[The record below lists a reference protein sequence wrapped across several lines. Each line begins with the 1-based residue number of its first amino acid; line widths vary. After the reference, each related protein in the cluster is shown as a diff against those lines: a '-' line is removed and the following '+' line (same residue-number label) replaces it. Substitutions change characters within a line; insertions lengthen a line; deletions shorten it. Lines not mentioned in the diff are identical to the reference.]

1 MAKNL
6 VIVESPA
13 KAKTINKLLGSGFI
27 VKASMGHVRDLP
39 ERSLGVDV
47 EKGFAPQYVPIKGRA
62 KILAELQAAAA
73 KADTVY
79 LAPDPDRE
87 GEAIAWHLR
96 EALQGKAPADKF
108 RRVTYNEITTAAIHK
123 AFEHPGE
130 INQRRVDSQQA
141 RRILDRVVGYKVS
154 PMLWRRI
161 PGASSAGRVQ
171 SVALRLVA
179 ERELA
184 IRNFLPEP
192 YWILGVKA
200 AKRVDPR
207 APFTAHLARLN
218 GAKAEVKDEAL
229 ALRLVAE
236 LQRRELRVADVI
248 AKEVRKNAPPPFI
261 TSSLQ
266 QAASG
271 ALGFSPSRTMRI
283 AQKLYEGV
291 DLGHGSASGLI
302 TYMRTDSFAVAQEA
316 RDQAREFIL
325 KTHGPD
331 FLPATPNVFRSRSS
345 AQEAHEAIRPT
356 DPARTPESLKD
367 ILERDDWRLYD
378 LIWRRFMASQMA
390 PARIAQRTAEIEAV
404 GGPEAGPD
412 SFLFRATASA
422 LVFPGFMRVSGLE
435 QRKKEEA
442 ENDEGDEVEELPP
455 LEKGE
460 GLDPVEWLN
469 DRKETQPPPRFTEA
483 SLVKVLEENGVGRPS
498 TYAQIIS
505 TLLDR
510 KYVDREKRALV
521 PSELG
526 MKVFDFLMANLA
538 PLFDV
543 QFTAGMEEQLDR
555 IEEGNVAW
563 TEMLGAFYE
572 KFKDWMGA
580 ARGPAAD
587 AGAVEKMLAALAIVK
602 EWQPPVKR
610 GVKTVYSDEK
620 FVESIQRQF
629 AEKKHPISARQQE
642 ALAKLVFRYKDQLA
656 HAEDLIRDLQ
666 LSEPPGDAEQRQP
679 PRQETIAKLA
689 LLEKVTFDP
698 PRKFGKKVYDDREF
712 CGSLR
717 GQVEGGKRLSPA
729 QIGYLDKIL
738 RKYAAQI
745 PDFAQQQ
752 EALGLTEEPV
762 AAEGNLE
769 GILALFETV
778 REWKPP
784 ATRKGR
790 TWDDRDFLN
799 SLKTQY
805 GQRKQLSYKQV
816 SALKRLAVAYAAQIP
831 DYAAAMQQFGLPEPR
846 APKKRADADRR
857 PGIGAAKRGEPAHGS
872 AEKWAPA
879 RRPAPGGAG
888 AAGRPARAGGA
899 GSGGRSGRGAVRAA
913 SAGGAQ
919 RLGAHRGCLFV
930 GSSAVLRPNV
940 GGRGPAAF
948 SLEIAGPVC
957 RAPVSGLVSKGGAGP
972 RHRQPQDVEPALVLP
987 LPGAGRPGEGQS
999 I

>member
-13 KAKTINKLLGSGFI
+13 KAKTINKLLGGDFV

-47 EKGFAPQYVPIKGRA
+47 ENGFAPQYVAIKGRA
-62 KILAELQAAAA
+62 KILSELQGLAA
-73 KADTVY
+73 KAETVY

-96 EALQGKAPADKF
+96 EALKGKSPSLEKF
-108 RRVTYNEITTAAIHK
+108 RRVTYNEITAAAIRK
-123 AFEHPGE
+123 AFGQPGE
-130 INQRRVDSQQA
+130 INQPRVDSQQA

-171 SVALRLVA
+171 SVALRLVC
-179 ERELA
+179 EREMS
-184 IRNFLPEP
+184 IRNFQPEP

-207 APFTAHLARLN
+207 APFTAELARLN

-229 ALRLVAE
+229 AKRLMDE
-236 LQRRELRVADVI
+236 LGRRELRVSDVLRREI
-248 AKEVRKNAPPPFI
+248 RKNAPPPFI

-271 ALGFSPSRTMRI
+271 ALGFSPSRTMRF

-302 TYMRTDSFAVAQEA
+302 TYMRTDSFSIAQEA
-316 RDQAREFIL
+316 REQAKAYIL
-325 KTHGPD
+325 KEHGAD
-331 FLPATPNVFRSRSS
+331 FLPETPNVFRSRSG

-367 ILERDDWRLYD
+367 ILDRDEWRLYD

-390 PARIAQRTAEIEAV
+390 PARIAQRTAEIEAA
-404 GGPEAGPD
+404 GGADAGPD
-412 SFLFRATASA
+412 TFLFRATASEI
-422 LVFPGFMRVSGLE
+422 VFPGFMRVSGLE

-442 ENDEGDEVEELPP
+442 ENADGDEVENLPP

-526 MKVFDFLMANLA
+526 LKVFEFLIANLDA
-538 PLFDV
+538 LFDV
-543 QFTAGMEEQLDR
+543 QFTAGMEEQLDQ
-555 IEEGNVAW
+555 IEEGKVAW
-563 TEMLGAFYE
+563 TEMLSAFYR
-572 KFKDWMGA
+572 KFQEWLGA

-587 AGAVEKMLAALAIVK
+587 AGAVEKMLESLASVK

-610 GVKTVYSDEK
+610 GAKTVYSDEK
-620 FVESIQRQF
+620 FVESIRRQF
-629 AEKKHPISARQQE
+629 AEKKRPISGRQHD
-642 ALAKLVFRYKDQLA
+642 ALAKLLFRYQPQMPG
-656 HAEDLIRDLQ
+656 AEALI
-666 LSEPPGDAEQRQP
+666 AELKLVLPQEEAVRNEP
-679 PRQETIAKLA
+679 PRQETVAKLA
-689 LLEKVTFDP
+689 LLEKVAFDP

-712 CGSLR
+712 CASLR
-717 GQVEGGKRLSPA
+717 SQAEGGKRLSPA
-729 QIGYLDKIL
+729 QVAYLDKIV
-738 RKYAAQI
+738 RKYSAQI
-745 PDFAQQQ
+745 PDFEKLA
-752 EALGLTEEPV
+752 ETLGLGAESAPP
-762 AAEGNLE
+762 AEGNLD
-769 GILALFETV
+769 GVLALFDAV
-778 REWKPP
+778 KEWRPA

-790 TWDDRDFLN
+790 TWDDREFLA

-805 GQRKQLSYKQV
+805 AQRKQLSFKQV
-816 SALKRLAVAYAAQIP
+816 SALKRMAMAYAAQIP
-831 DYAAAMQQFGLPEPR
+831 DYAQAMQQHGLPEPR
-846 APKKRADADRR
+846 APKK
-857 PGIGAAKRGEPAHGS
+857 GAE
-872 AEKWAPA
+872 
-879 RRPAPGGAG
+879 
-888 AAGRPARAGGA
+888 AA
-899 GSGGRSGRGAVRAA
+899 AV
-913 SAGGAQ
+913 
-919 RLGAHRGCLFV
+919 
-930 GSSAVLRPNV
+930 P
-940 GGRGPAAF
+940 
-948 SLEIAGPVC
+948 E
-957 RAPVSGLVSKGGAGP
+957 
-972 RHRQPQDVEPALVLP
+972 
-987 LPGAGRPGEGQS
+987 
-999 I
+999 

>member
-13 KAKTINKLLGSGFI
+13 KAKTINKLLGSDYV

-39 ERSLGVDV
+39 ERTLGVDV
-47 EKGFAPQYVPIKGRA
+47 ENGFVPQYVAIKGRT
-62 KILAELQAAAA
+62 KILSELQAIAA
-73 KADTVY
+73 KSEMVY

-96 EALQGKAPADKF
+96 EALKGKAPDALEKF
-108 RRVTYNEITTAAIHK
+108 RRVTYNEITAAAIRK
-123 AFEHPGE
+123 AFGQPGE
-130 INQRRVDSQQA
+130 INQPRVDSQQA

-171 SVALRLVA
+171 SVALRLVC
-179 ERELA
+179 EREMA
-184 IRNFLPEP
+184 IRNFKPEP

-207 APFTAHLARLN
+207 GPFTAYLARLN

-229 ALRLVAE
+229 ALRLVDQ
-236 LQRRELRVADVI
+236 LKRRTLRVSDVLR
-248 AKEVRKNAPPPFI
+248 KEVRKNAPPPFI

-266 QAASG
+266 QAASS
-271 ALGFSPSRTMRI
+271 ALGYAPSRTMRF

-302 TYMRTDSFAVAQEA
+302 TYMRTDSFSIAQEA
-316 RDQAREFIL
+316 REQARAFIL
-325 KTHGPD
+325 KEHGQE
-331 FLPATPNVFRSRSS
+331 FLPETPNVFRSRSS

-356 DPARTPESLKD
+356 DPARTPDSLKEVLD
-367 ILERDDWRLYD
+367 RDEWRLYD

-404 GGPEAGPD
+404 GNEPSAGTD
-412 SFLFRATASA
+412 SFLFRATASEI
-422 LVFPGFMRVSGLE
+422 VFPGFMRVSGLE

-442 ENDEGDEVEELPP
+442 ENADGDEVENLPP

-526 MKVFDFLMANLA
+526 LKVFDFLIGNLDA
-538 PLFDV
+538 LFDV
-543 QFTAGMEEQLDR
+543 QFTAGMEEQLDQ
-555 IEEGNVAW
+555 IEEGKVAW
-563 TEMLGAFYE
+563 ADMLSTFYQ
-572 KFKDWMGA
+572 KFQEWLGA

-587 AGAVEKMLAALAIVK
+587 AGAVEKMLEALSAVK

-610 GVKTVYSDEK
+610 GTKTVYSDEK
-620 FVESIQRQF
+620 FVDSVRRQF
-629 AEKKHPISARQQE
+629 AEKKRPISGRQQD
-642 ALAKLVFRYKDQLA
+642 ALAKLMFRYKGQMPD
-656 HAEDLIRDLQ
+656 AEATIAGLKLVEPEGEAARN
-666 LSEPPGDAEQRQP
+666 EPPRK
-679 PRQETIAKLA
+679 ETIAKLA
-689 LLEKVTFDP
+689 LLEKVEFDP

-717 GQVEGGKRLSPA
+717 NQVEGGKRLSPA
-729 QIGYLDKIL
+729 QVSYLDKIV
-738 RKYAAQI
+738 RKYSAQI
-745 PDFAQQQ
+745 PDF
-752 EALGLTEEPV
+752 EKLTESLGLTAEAAPQ
-762 AAEGNLE
+762 AEGNLD
-769 GILALFETV
+769 GVLALFDAV
-778 REWKPP
+778 KEWRPA

-790 TWDDRDFLN
+790 TWDDREFLT

-805 GQRKQLSYKQV
+805 AQRKQLSFKQV
-816 SALKRLAVAYAAQIP
+816 SALKRLAMAYAGQIP
-831 DYAAAMQQFGLPEPR
+831 NYAQAMQQYGLPEPR
-846 APKKRADADRR
+846 APKKSAD
-857 PGIGAAKRGEPAHGS
+857 GS
-872 AEKWAPA
+872 A
-879 RRPAPGGAG
+879 
-888 AAGRPARAGGA
+888 
-899 GSGGRSGRGAVRAA
+899 
-913 SAGGAQ
+913 AQ
-919 RLGAHRGCLFV
+919 
-930 GSSAVLRPNV
+930 
-940 GGRGPAAF
+940 
-948 SLEIAGPVC
+948 E
-957 RAPVSGLVSKGGAGP
+957 
-972 RHRQPQDVEPALVLP
+972 
-987 LPGAGRPGEGQS
+987 
-999 I
+999 

>member
-13 KAKTINKLLGSGFI
+13 KAKTINKLLGGDYL

-47 EKGFAPQYVPIKGRA
+47 EKGFAPQYVAIKGRA
-62 KILAELQAAAA
+62 KILSELQAAAA
-73 KADTVY
+73 KSEMVY

-96 EALQGKAPADKF
+96 EALKGKTPLEKF
-108 RRVTYNEITTAAIHK
+108 RRVTYNEITASAIRK
-123 AFEHPGE
+123 AFGE
-130 INQRRVDSQQA
+130 PREIDQLRVDSQQA

-171 SVALRLVA
+171 SVALRLVC
-179 ERELA
+179 EREMS
-184 IRNFLPEP
+184 IRNFQPEP

-207 APFTAHLARLN
+207 APFTAELARLN
-218 GAKAEVKDEAL
+218 GAKAEVRDEAL
-229 ALRLVAE
+229 AKRLMDE
-236 LQRRELRVADVI
+236 LGRRELRVSDVLR
-248 AKEVRKNAPPPFI
+248 KEIRKNAPPPFI

-271 ALGFSPSRTMRI
+271 ALGFSPSRTMRF

-291 DLGHGSASGLI
+291 DLGHGSAAGLI
-302 TYMRTDSFAVAQEA
+302 TYMRTDSFTIAQEA
-316 RDQAREFIL
+316 REQAKAYIL
-325 KTHGPD
+325 KEHGAD
-331 FLPATPNVFRSRSS
+331 FLPETPNVFRNRSS

-356 DPARTPESLKD
+356 DPARAPEGLKD
-367 ILERDDWRLYD
+367 VLDRDEWRLYD

-412 SFLFRATASA
+412 TFLFRATASEI
-422 LVFPGFMRVSGLE
+422 VFPGFMRVSGLE

-442 ENDEGDEVEELPP
+442 ENAEGDEVENLPP

-460 GLDPVEWLN
+460 GLDAAQWLN

-526 MKVFDFLMANLA
+526 LKVFGFLTANLDA
-538 PLFDV
+538 LFDV
-543 QFTAGMEEQLDR
+543 QFTAGMEEQLDQ
-555 IEEGNVAW
+555 IEEGKVAW
-563 TEMLGAFYE
+563 TDMLSAFYQ
-572 KFKDWMGA
+572 KFQEWLGA

-587 AGAVEKMLAALAIVK
+587 AGAVEKMLEALSAVK

-610 GVKTVYSDEK
+610 GAKTVYSDEK
-620 FVESIQRQF
+620 FVESIRRQF
-629 AEKKHPISARQQE
+629 AEKKRPISGRQHD
-642 ALAKLVFRYKDQLA
+642 ALARLLFRYKGQMPGVEALVEALKLA
-656 HAEDLIRDLQ
+656 EPAGEAERN
-666 LSEPPGDAEQRQP
+666 EP
-679 PRQETIAKLA
+679 PRQETILKLE
-689 LLEKVTFDP
+689 LLEKVQFDP
-698 PRKFGKKVYDDREF
+698 PRKFGKKVYDDGEF
-712 CGSLR
+712 CASLR
-717 GQVEGGKRLSPA
+717 NQVQGGKRLSPA
-729 QIGYLDKIL
+729 QVAYLDKIV

-745 PDFAQQQ
+745 PDF
-752 EALGLTEEPV
+752 ESRKESLGLGAETTPP
-762 AAEGNLE
+762 AEGNLD
-769 GILALFETV
+769 GILALFDAV
-778 REWKPP
+778 KEWRPA

-790 TWDDRDFLN
+790 TWDDREFLS

-805 GQRKQLSYKQV
+805 AQRKQLSFKQV
-816 SALKRLAVAYAAQIP
+816 SALKRMAMAYAAQIP
-831 DYAAAMQQFGLPEPR
+831 DYAQAMQQHGLPAPR
-846 APKKRADADRR
+846 PAKK
-857 PGIGAAKRGEPAHGS
+857 S
-872 AEKWAPA
+872 AED
-879 RRPAPGGAG
+879 
-888 AAGRPARAGGA
+888 AAA
-899 GSGGRSGRGAVRAA
+899 
-913 SAGGAQ
+913 
-919 RLGAHRGCLFV
+919 
-930 GSSAVLRPNV
+930 
-940 GGRGPAAF
+940 
-948 SLEIAGPVC
+948 E
-957 RAPVSGLVSKGGAGP
+957 
-972 RHRQPQDVEPALVLP
+972 D
-987 LPGAGRPGEGQS
+987 
-999 I
+999 

>member
-1 MAKNL
+1 MVKNL

-13 KAKTINKLLGSGFI
+13 KAKTINKLLGSSFL

-39 ERSLGVDV
+39 ERSLGVDL

-62 KILAELQAAAA
+62 KILSELQAAAA
-73 KADTVY
+73 KVEKVY

-96 EALQGKAPADKF
+96 EALLGKVAPEKF
-108 RRVTYNEITTAAIHK
+108 QRITYNEITAAAIHK

-130 INQRRVDSQQA
+130 INQLRVDSQQA

-171 SVALRLVA
+171 SVALRLVC
-179 ERELA
+179 EREMA
-184 IRNFLPEP
+184 IRHFQPEP

-200 AKRVDPR
+200 AKREEPR
-207 APFTAHLARLN
+207 SPFTARLARLN
-218 GAKAEVKDEAL
+218 GAKADVKDEAL

-236 LQRRELRVADVI
+236 LKKRELRVADVSSR
-248 AKEVRKNAPPPFI
+248 EVRKNAPPPFI

-266 QAASG
+266 QAASS

-291 DLGHGSASGLI
+291 DLGHGTASGLI
-302 TYMRTDSFAVAQEA
+302 TYMRTDSFSIAQEA
-316 RDQAREFIL
+316 REQARNYIL
-325 KTHGPD
+325 ETHGAD

-356 DPARTPESLKD
+356 DPARAPESLKD

-404 GGPEAGPD
+404 GGAEAGSD
-412 SFLFRATASA
+412 AFLFRATASE

-435 QRKKEEA
+435 QRKKEES
-442 ENDEGDEVEELPP
+442 ENGDGEEVEVLPP

-526 MKVFDFLMANLA
+526 LKVFDFLMANLA
-538 PLFDV
+538 ALFDV
-543 QFTAGMEEQLDR
+543 QFTAGMEEQLDQ
-555 IEEGNVAW
+555 IEEGQVAW
-563 TEMLGAFYE
+563 TDMLSAFYE
-572 KFKDWMGA
+572 KFKEWLGA

-587 AGAVEKMLAALAIVK
+587 AGAVETLLEALAAVK

-610 GVKTVYSDEK
+610 GAKTVYSDEK
-620 FVESIQRQF
+620 FVDSIRRQF

-642 ALAKLVFRYKDQLA
+642 ALAKLIFRYRSQLA
-656 HAEDLIRDLQ
+656 DADALIQKLQ
-666 LSEPPGDAEQRQP
+666 LLEPSAAAEENKP

-689 LLEKVTFDP
+689 LLEKVEFDP
-698 PRKFGKKVYDDREF
+698 PRKFGKRVYNDREF
-712 CGSLR
+712 CASLR

-729 QIGYLDKIL
+729 QIAYLDKIL

-745 PDFAQQQ
+745 PDFEQQK
-752 EALGLTEEPV
+752 EALGMTDEP
-762 AAEGNLE
+762 AAATQGDLE
-769 GILALFETV
+769 GILALFDAV

-784 ATRKGR
+784 VTRKGR
-790 TWDDRDFLN
+790 TWDDREFLT

-805 GQRKQLSYKQV
+805 GQRKQLSFKQV
-816 SALKRLAVAYAAQIP
+816 SALKRLAVSYAAQIP
-831 DYAAAMQQFGLPEPR
+831 AYAEAMQQFGLPEPR
-846 APKKRADADRR
+846 APKKRAEDA
-857 PGIGAAKRGEPAHGS
+857 
-872 AEKWAPA
+872 APA
-879 RRPAPGGAG
+879 
-888 AAGRPARAGGA
+888 
-899 GSGGRSGRGAVRAA
+899 
-913 SAGGAQ
+913 
-919 RLGAHRGCLFV
+919 
-930 GSSAVLRPNV
+930 
-940 GGRGPAAF
+940 
-948 SLEIAGPVC
+948 E
-957 RAPVSGLVSKGGAGP
+957 
-972 RHRQPQDVEPALVLP
+972 
-987 LPGAGRPGEGQS
+987 
-999 I
+999 